1 MAKNETVIVGPEYRI
16 EAKQLLLLLLL
27 YMLARCLYSD
37 IDPSRRRIIIGTITV
52 L

>member
-1 MAKNETVIVGPEYRI
+1 MAKNETAIVGPEYRI
-16 EAKQLLLLLLL
+16 VAKLLLLLLL
-27 YMLARCLYSD
+27 YTLARCLYSD